1 MLRIRQ
7 GCPLG
12 VRGLETGVRNGKDQP
27 ASWLENPSYALKG
40 GSKISNIDQRH
51 DTDTA
56 GKLAVAKL
64 LSALCISLNIHNS
77 QWLLLFIASC
87 ERQQVR
93 CQIKTRD
100 LRSASCQLTRH
111 PALPTGQ
118 ITNDVPLDLSDQRY
132 QDRQDHFRVDKARS
146 QKMIL

>member
-56 GKLAVAKL
+56 GKLTVAKL
-64 LSALCISLNIHNS
+64 LSTLGVSLNIHYS
-77 QWLLLFIASC
+77 QRLLLFLASC
-87 ERQQVR
+87 ERQQIR
-93 CQIKTRD
+93 CHVKNHD
-100 LRSASCQLTRH
+100 LRPPSRQLTRH
-111 PALPTGQ
+111 PALPTSQ
-118 ITNDVPLDLSDQRY
+118 ITNDFPLDLSDER
-132 QDRQDHFRVDKARS
+132 
-146 QKMIL
+146 

>member
-40 GSKISNIDQRH
+40 CSKISNSDQRH

-56 GKLAVAKL
+56 GKLAVVKL
-64 LSALCISLNIHNS
+64 LSALSISLNIHNS

-87 ERQQVR
+87 QPQQVR
-93 CQIKTRD
+93 SHITTPD
-100 LRSASCQLTRH
+100 LRSPPSQLPPH
-111 PALPTGQ
+111 PSLPTSH
-118 ITNDVPLDLSDQRY
+118 TT
-132 QDRQDHFRVDKARS
+132 
-146 QKMIL
+146 